1 MVCFRDSPVAIG
13 HKNKAAD
20 GLGGSKNA
28 LIQKKIPQQSKNN
41 WQKVGKSWASK
52 KGHEKGIETWK
63 SEVLNKILSQFMQQF
78 VRKTR
83 IK

>member
-1 MVCFRDSPVAIG
+1 MVCFRDSPVAIA
-13 HKNKAAD
+13 HQNKVAD
-20 GLGGSKNA
+20 GLGESKNA
-28 LIQKKIPQQSKNN
+28 LIQNKIPQQSKNN

-52 KGHEKGIETWK
+52 KCHEKGIETQK
-63 SEVLNKILSQFMQQF
+63 SEFLNKILSQFMQQL

>member
-1 MVCFRDSPVAIG
+1 MVCFRDSPVAIA

-28 LIQKKIPQQSKNN
+28 LIQNKIPQQSKNN
-41 WQKVGKSWASK
+41 WQKFGKSWASK
-52 KGHEKGIETWK
+52 KGHEKGIETRK